1 MLSRKSFIIIL
12 ISLFLIVL
20 QFIFPEASNANGE
33 ELVKLQYRYNSTSNA
48 VTIIATSETGFQK
61 TKPTWSLSEDSKTYR
76 KTYFVNESY
85 YTPFVLKNGVTE
97 NVKINVT
104 QVDDIGPQISI
115 QYIYN
120 DSDDTV
126 TVKMTSN
133 EVLSNTKPTWN
144 LSEDSKIYTK
154 KYYKNESYYTD
165 VKDKYGNLS
174 RVKLNIKQV
183 KGPIIS
189 MQYVYDK
196 KTNTVTATMK
206 SNKKLADTKSS
217 WNLSADKLTYTK
229 KYDSNQTYSTPVQDT
244 YGNIVSVQIKVTQIV
259 NLVKNGID
267 VSVWQGNID
276 WTKVKKSG
284 IDFAIIR
291 AGYRGYGEAGTLVED
306 SMFSKNVLGAKS
318 NNIDIGI
325 YFFTQAITETEAQAE
340 AKFVISLV
348 KKYNIN
354 LKYPIVID
362 TEESTVNP
370 NGRADG
376 LDISTRTKVIKAF
389 CQTIQNNG
397 YTPMIYAS
405 KYWLMYKLDMT
416 KLSNYDVWLAHYTS
430 KTDYKGSYTMWQY
443 TSSGSVNGIS
453 GNVDKNYCYKQY

>member
-1 MLSRKSFIIIL
+1 MLSRKILIIIV

-20 QFIFPEASNANGE
+20 QFIFPEVSDANDE
-33 ELVKLQYRYNSTSNA
+33 ELVKLQYRYNGTSNA
-48 VTIIATSETGFQK
+48 VTIIATSEVEFQK
-61 TKPTWSLSEDSKTYR
+61 TKPTWTLSEDGKTYR
-76 KTYFVNESY
+76 KTYFANESY
-85 YTPFVLKNGVTE
+85 YTTFVLRNGITE

-104 QVDDIGPQISI
+104 QVDDVGPQISI
-115 QYIYN
+115 QYTYN

-126 TVKMTSN
+126 IVKMTSN
-133 EVLSNTKPTWN
+133 EVLANTKPTWN

-174 RVKLNIKQV
+174 KIKVNVKQV
-183 KGPIIS
+183 KGPIIA

-206 SNKKLADTKSS
+206 SNKQLADTKSS
-217 WNLSADKLTYTK
+217 WALSVDKLTYTK
-229 KYDSNQTYSTPVQDT
+229 NYDSNQTYYTPVQDI
-244 YGNIVSVQIKVTQIV
+244 YGNIVSVQIKITQV
-259 NLVKNGID
+259 ENPVKNGID

-276 WTKVKKSG
+276 WVKVKNSN

-306 SMFSKNVLGAKS
+306 SMFSKNILGAKS

-325 YFFTQAITETEAQAE
+325 YFFTQAITEAEAQAE
-340 AKFVISLV
+340 AKFVINLV

-362 TEESTVNP
+362 TEESSVNP

-389 CQTIQNNG
+389 CKTIQNNG

-405 KYWLMYKLDMT
+405 KYWLMYKLDMS
-416 KLSNYDVWLAHYTS
+416 KLSNYDVWLAHYIT

-443 TSSGSVNGIS
+443 TSSGSVNGIA